1 MIKNICILSLLLSLL
16 WLPCTGLAAEITNQE
31 LTRLEQIFDQL
42 EQSNNEQSQR
52 SERASSLL
60 MKSENQI
67 NLLSVKLKQAEQS
80 ISQAQNSLAKA
91 SQSLD
96 KYEKEVNKI
105 KWQRNI
111 LLIGISVF
119 ALRG

>member
-16 WLPCTGLAAEITNQE
+16 WLPCAGSAAEITDQE
-31 LTRLEQIFDQL
+31 LTRLDQIFEQL
-42 EQSNNEQSQR
+42 ESNNNEQSR
-52 SERASSLL
+52 KLGRASELL
-60 MKSENQI
+60 RKSETQI
-67 NLLSVKLKQAEQS
+67 NLLSEKLKQAEQS
-80 ISQAQNSLAKA
+80 ISQAQNSLVKA
-91 SQSLD
+91 NQSLD